1 MKSVRLVSCLVIYS
15 LSHVNILAFSSLQL
29 DIKDYSS
36 IDPIESLAVIFLTQ
50 VRDENYDLKY
60 HEKLRVL
67 IYQSLL

>member
-1 MKSVRLVSCLVIYS
+1 LVRLVSCLVIYS

>member
-1 MKSVRLVSCLVIYS
+1 MKLVRLVSCLVIYS